1 MVEGMML
8 ILETG
13 GDNNNQ
19 LGRTLGETTNQAGVS

>member
-1 MVEGMML
+1 MML

-19 LGRTLGETTNQAGVS
+19 LGRTLGEQVEITITS